1 MAQRVKVLAAELNDS
16 SSITGTHIVEGDNQL
31 LQVVL
36 WPLTS
41 ECKGPRKY
49 SLDTGIDW
57 RCNSVVEHLLS
68 MFKIF
73 GLILSIQE
81 TGAQESQVR
90 CQPDLQWDY
99 LKQKRAN
106 EVTQQAK
113 ALLPSL
119 MSKAHTVEGENWLL
133 KVAFDLHTRAIA
145 WSPPKHKYMNIIYSH
160 THTHT
165 LSFTH

>member
-1 MAQRVKVLAAELNDS
+1 MAQRVKVLAAELDDS

-41 ECKGPRKY
+41 EYKEPRKY
-49 SLDTGIDW
+49 SLDMGMDW

-81 TGAQESQVR
+81 TEAQARITS
-90 CQPDLQWDY
+90 
-99 LKQKRAN
+99 
-106 EVTQQAK
+106 
-113 ALLPSL
+113 
-119 MSKAHTVEGENWLL
+119 
-133 KVAFDLHTRAIA
+133 
-145 WSPPKHKYMNIIYSH
+145 
-160 THTHT
+160 
-165 LSFTH
+165 